1 MRCDELN
8 RWLDEGAPESGAA
21 VARAHAAVCADCAG
35 AIEAFDS
42 LELALASPAPT
53 LPNAASFT
61 ALVMEQLE
69 RPGFSAA
76 PAVSPAPTPAPTPWW
91 VALLSEPAFVVALVA
106 AIILLTTPAA
116 LRVEA
121 GRSLILPLVIASE
134 SLGAQFA
141 QAIQIWL
148 GPLAFTQP
156 LSPLARLYVFIGF
169 APLFLWAG
177 FWMFGAVERLF
188 RGAPPRRG

>member
-1 MRCDELN
+1 MRCDDLN
-8 RWLDEGAPESGAA
+8 RWLDDGAPDSGAA
-21 VARAHAAVCADCAG
+21 AARTHAADCPACARAIA
-35 AIEAFDS
+35 AFDA
-42 LELALASPAPT
+42 LELALASPAPSP
-53 LPNAASFT
+53 PNAASFT
-61 ALVMEQLE
+61 ARVMERLE
-69 RPGFSAA
+69 RPDFSVA
-76 PAVSPAPTPAPTPWW
+76 PAVSPAPTPAPTPLW
-91 VALLSEPAFVVALVA
+91 VALLSEPVFVVALVA
-106 AIILLTTPAA
+106 AILLLTTPAA

-121 GRSLILPLVIASE
+121 GRSLLLPLVILSQT
-134 SLGAQFA
+134 LGAQFA
-141 QAIQIWL
+141 QAIQVWL